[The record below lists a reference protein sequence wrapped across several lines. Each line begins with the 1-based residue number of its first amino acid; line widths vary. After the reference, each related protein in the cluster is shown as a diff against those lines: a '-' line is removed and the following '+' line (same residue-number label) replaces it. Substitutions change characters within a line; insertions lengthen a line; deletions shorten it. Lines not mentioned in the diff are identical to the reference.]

1 MEPSK
6 SSPRRR
12 GARRR
17 NPRPTP
23 DSASTLGFFSEL
35 GLGIRLFREK
45 AKLTNAAL
53 AAASGIGKSQL
64 SKYETGR
71 EFPKLDT
78 LAKILDVLGVSPLW
92 FFYMMHQ
99 LHREPV
105 TGLQPLDLFAVAS
118 AASPLSAQETSAFS
132 RIFQD
137 LFDLH
142 AAVLEA
148 RYSGSQI
155 RVGGL

>member
-1 MEPSK
+1 MEAST
-6 SSPRRR
+6 SSPRRLA
-12 GARRR
+12 ARRR
-17 NPRPTP
+17 KPRPAP
-23 DSASTLGFFSEL
+23 DAASTLGFFSEL

-71 EFPKLDT
+71 EFPKIDT
-78 LAKILDVLGVSPLW
+78 LAKILDVLGVPPIW
-92 FFYMMHQ
+92 FFYVMHQ

-105 TGLQPLDLFAVAS
+105 AGLQPLDLFAAAS
-118 AASPLSAQETSAFS
+118 AASPLSAQEAAAFS

-137 LFDLH
+137 LLDLH
-142 AAVLEA
+142 VAVLEA
-148 RYSGSQI
+148 RYSGSQSC
-155 RVGGL
+155 VP